1 MSLQTPDISPLLR
14 DVDPQQLAASID
26 PNVVQDIL
34 RSPPVF
40 DDQAFLR
47 QRFGDAST
55 NRLAQQQRNT
65 PPLAYDPLTNRLAR
79 SFGFGSPA
87 VQPPTVSRLHLC
99 GANNAS
105 ELDLHLR
112 DRDKHHPTSN
122 AAPLELQGLPDGS
135 FHLPALQWGLVSV
148 RRQQ

>member
-47 QRFGDAST
+47 Q
-55 NRLAQQQRNT
+55 
-65 PPLAYDPLTNRLAR
+65 
-79 SFGFGSPA
+79 
-87 VQPPTVSRLHLC
+87 
-99 GANNAS
+99 
-105 ELDLHLR
+105 
-112 DRDKHHPTSN
+112 TSN

-135 FHLPALQWGLVSV
+135 FHLPVLPWGLVSV